1 MGFLGTTFTF
11 MVGTLCGVYIC
22 QNYNIPNLKNFADSS
37 LVMAKQIEQTHRK
50 PRPMPKT
57 KSEDEDV
64 LQ

>member
-22 QNYNIPNLKNFADSS
+22 QNYNIPNLRSFADSS
-37 LVMAKQIEQTHRK
+37 LVRAKQIEQTYRK
-50 PRPMPKT
+50 PRPIPKT
-57 KSEDEDV
+57 KSEDNDV